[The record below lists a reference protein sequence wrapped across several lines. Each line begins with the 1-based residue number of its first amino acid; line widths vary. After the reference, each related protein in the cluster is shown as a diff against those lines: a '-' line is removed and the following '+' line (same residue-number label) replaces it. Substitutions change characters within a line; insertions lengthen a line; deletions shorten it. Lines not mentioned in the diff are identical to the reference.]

1 MNESWHAGLVGTYSG
16 AKPNG
21 GTTWR
26 PARLHLQLLTLLPI
40 TDGHFFT
47 RLDANR
53 THGDFSGLERSAVMQ
68 PGPQA
73 LHEAKQFNLFPVE
86 MHIIPQLAHREYR
99 ELLGSEV
106 CGSESDMFAAWTNDV
121 WSKNNQADLTIASNP
136 NPHNDTLPL
145 WTPYLFLYI
154 YSKYPSSCPSISST
168 LCHSTPVCLSF
179 RLSICF
185 FISVPSIIYP
195 SVDLKIDSAV
205 YQNVNHLHV
214 HLWFRLVSPFSYIVE
229 NISQQHDTV
238 WNGKSVQF

>member
-1 MNESWHAGLVGTYSG
+1 MNESSHAGLVGTYSG

-26 PARLHLQLLTLLPI
+26 PSRLHLQLLTLLPI

-86 MHIIPQLAHREYR
+86 MHIIPHLAHQEYR

-106 CGSESDMFAAWTNDV
+106 YGSESDMCAAWTNDV
-121 WSKNNQADLTIASNP
+121 WSKNNQADRDHCVK
-136 NPHNDTLPL
+136 PHPAP
-145 WTPYLFLYI
+145 W
-154 YSKYPSSCPSISST
+154 
-168 LCHSTPVCLSF
+168 HSTPVNL
-179 RLSICF
+179 LSIP
-185 FISVPSIIYP
+185 ISI
-195 SVDLKIDSAV
+195 
-205 YQNVNHLHV
+205 
-214 HLWFRLVSPFSYIVE
+214 
-229 NISQQHDTV
+229 
-238 WNGKSVQF
+238 